1 MKQKYGGINLVDS
14 DILLQGKPLCIVTA
28 LGFVGGWVAGALGLG
43 GGSVYNPV
51 LLAMGVPPKVSS
63 ATGLYLVS
71 YSTFAASL
79 IFILN
84 DSLDIRYGLWI
95 SLWSVIGT
103 LFGLCGANWYMKKSG
118 RQSIIVWC
126 LVIIFV
132 LSTIA
137 IPLFGGMSLHNE
149 WKNGANLMLFK
160 SPCKQPSTKA

>member
-1 MKQKYGGINLVDS
+1 MTV
-14 DILLQGKPLCIVTA
+14 

-43 GGSVYNPV
+43 GGSIYNPV

-71 YSTFAASL
+71 YSTFAASF
-79 IFILN
+79 IFILSGALN
-84 DSLDIRYGLWI
+84 IYYGLWI
-95 SLWSVIGT
+95 GLWSIIGT
-103 LFGLCGANWYMKKSG
+103 LIGLKVANWYMERSG

-137 IPLFGGMSLHNE
+137 IPLFGGMSLYAE
-149 WKNGANLMLFK
+149 Y
-160 SPCKQPSTKA
+160 

>member
-43 GGSVYNPV
+43 GGSIYNPV

-103 LFGLCGANWYMKKSG
+103 LFGLCAANWYMKKSG

-149 WKNGANLMLFK
+149 WKNGADLMLFK